1 MKKVS
6 NFTRDFADKSF
17 LNDNY
22 CMKDY
27 VKSKVLVLLQ
37 ILCLGVLWGTVTIL
51 SIIELTK

>member
-22 CMKDY
+22 SMKCHMKY
-27 VKSKVLVLLQ
+27 KVFLQ
-37 ILCLGVLWGTVTIL
+37 ILCLGILWGTVTIQA
-51 SIIELTK
+51 IIELTK